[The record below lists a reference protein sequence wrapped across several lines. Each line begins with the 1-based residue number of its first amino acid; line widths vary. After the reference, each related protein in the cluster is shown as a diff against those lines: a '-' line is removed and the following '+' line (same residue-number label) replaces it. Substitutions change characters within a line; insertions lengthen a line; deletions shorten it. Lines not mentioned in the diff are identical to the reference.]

1 MADPNYV
8 QNHDVVTI
16 ADKIT
21 RFAVEMYKSVSSS
34 LSGVNVHD
42 QGRLVTYLD
51 AIDRVHDWAI
61 NVPDLDLP
69 ETHPRQWAI
78 EAFPV
83 IEDVE
88 SEEINQIGR
97 LLNVCWY
104 ELVNSASAR
113 APSGLNKHD
122 SARLRSYVEKIRLF
136 LVNYVSVIEPL
147 DLPESMPKE
156 KTSGS
161 GLVGINPA

>member
-1 MADPNYV
+1 MADPTYV
-8 QNHDVVTI
+8 QNHDIVTI
-16 ADKIT
+16 ADKVT
-21 RFAVEMYKSVSSS
+21 RFSVEMFKSVSSS
-34 LSGVNVHD
+34 LAGMNSHD
-42 QGRLVTYLD
+42 QVRLNAYLD
-51 AIDRVHDWAI
+51 SIDKIHDWAI

-83 IEDVE
+83 VSDVE

-113 APSGLNKHD
+113 APSGLNKYD

-136 LVNYVSVIEPL
+136 LANYVAAVSPL

-156 KTSGS
+156 KSSGA
-161 GLVGINPA
+161 GLAGINPA